1 MTRISQLAPV
11 MPGSVR
17 CRRLWFFLLP
27 VGIVVVMVALAGC
40 ARRTFLARAITPAF
54 EPGNIYRE
62 EGVLPSHI
70 RRVAIL
76 PMSVS
81 SDEGDLSFGRDT
93 LEPIM
98 RAEIGR
104 VRRFEVVSISIDEL
118 RLLSGRGLWSAQDK
132 LPLDFFERIR
142 EKFGADAVLFTEM
155 TQFRGYEPL
164 AVGWRCTLVETDEP
178 HVLWAVDEVFDARI
192 PSVAAAAIRYSDRN
206 PDTSATLSDSR
217 SVLISPRRFG
227 RYAAHAVAETMPG
240 RVIAAN

>member
-1 MTRISQLAPV
+1 MTRISQLGPV
-11 MPGSVR
+11 MQESVG
-17 CRRLWFFLLP
+17 CRKWWSCFLP
-27 VGIVVVMVALAGC
+27 VCIVVAMVALTGC
-40 ARRTFLARAITPAF
+40 ARHSFFAQAIAPAF

-62 EGVLPSHI
+62 EGALSSHI

-81 SDEGDLSFGRDT
+81 SDEADLAFGRDA
-93 LEPIM
+93 LEPIF

-104 VRRFEVVSISIDEL
+104 IRRFELVSISIDEL

-132 LPLDFFERIR
+132 LPLDFFDRIR
-142 EKFGADAVLFTEM
+142 EKFGADAVLFTEL
-155 TQFRGYEPL
+155 TQYRGYEPL
-164 AVGWRCTLVETDEP
+164 AVGWRLTLVDIDEP

-192 PSVAAAAIRYSDRN
+192 PSVAAAAVRYSDRN

-217 SVLISPRRFG
+217 SVLVSPRRFG

-240 RVIAAN
+240 RGIAAN